1 MRAPTRTAR
10 LLVCLGLALLGAALP
25 AATSGAAS
33 TGVPYTDP
41 NAVGYIGLCNQAG
54 QQITSGS
61 VTTTPFVWRAVSSQA
76 APVGYDGP
84 SRTATLTAYLPLQ
97 ALPAGDWSGEELTS
111 ASEYSNPANPMAA
124 ATTRDV
130 SLETFIQDYP
140 PEWDGFI
147 QLRMILGADG
157 KQIYSFH
164 YPTLGIKVTGD
175 TWQAVGGGPVD
186 CSSGTSESIET
197 MLLPGATGANGKGT
211 GASTTNSTTATPGAG
226 VGTGKA
232 TGSGPGGSQGS
243 GSKGSGSGTH
253 SGSGSPGPATAS
265 SSMTA
270 SATSHVPLIAGLVIA
285 ALAVLTTL
293 AFIITRRRRGS
304 GPTPP
309 EPTTTS

>member
-76 APVGYDGP
+76 APAGYDGP

-147 QLRMILGADG
+147 QLRMFLGAPDEPAY
-157 KQIYSFH
+157 QRH
-164 YPTLGIKVTGD
+164 YPSLDIYVSGN
-175 TWQAVGGGPVD
+175 TWTAVGGGPVN
-186 CSSGTSESIET
+186 CNAGSAESLETIVLPSTTTTTAGSGAKG
-197 MLLPGATGANGKGT
+197 GAAGAGTTGT
-211 GASTTNSTTATPGAG
+211 GAG
-226 VGTGKA
+226 
-232 TGSGPGGSQGS
+232 GGSSGGS
-243 GSKGSGSGTH
+243 NTAASSGGGSTAASAVTGEQTTSSGHNAVILAGLIVVAIGLVLAILFVIRRQRSSPNSFAHAAGTSPKGS
-253 SGSGSPGPATAS
+253 
-265 SSMTA
+265 
-270 SATSHVPLIAGLVIA
+270 
-285 ALAVLTTL
+285 
-293 AFIITRRRRGS
+293 
-304 GPTPP
+304 
-309 EPTTTS
+309 